1 MINKN
6 RIALMAR
13 LEMIE
18 QNNKK
23 ELETNDYYRKE
34 YVVSHF
40 LVVWLYITIFFAIMA
55 GGAAVLFIEEYPKQ
69 AQTADWTFMIVSGL
83 MIYALV
89 VAIYI
94 FLSLVIFSVR
104 YGRSQ
109 QKVKQY
115 AGLMRQLGAM
125 YEREDEG
132 VKNRAPAP
140 AASKKARIKT
150 AKKEKG
156 GRT

>member
-1 MINKN
+1 
-6 RIALMAR
+6 
-13 LEMIE
+13 
-18 QNNKK
+18 
-23 ELETNDYYRKE
+23 
-34 YVVSHF
+34 
-40 LVVWLYITIFFAIMA
+40 MA
-55 GGAAVLFIEEYPKQ
+55 GGAAVLFIEKYPKQ
-69 AQTADWTFMIVSGL
+69 AQTADWMFMIVSGL

-132 VKNRAPAP
+132 VKKRFQTP

>member
-1 MINKN
+1 
-6 RIALMAR
+6 
-13 LEMIE
+13 
-18 QNNKK
+18 
-23 ELETNDYYRKE
+23 
-34 YVVSHF
+34 
-40 LVVWLYITIFFAIMA
+40 
-55 GGAAVLFIEEYPKQ
+55 
-69 AQTADWTFMIVSGL
+69 MIVSGL

-89 VAIYI
+89 VAIDI
-94 FLSLVIFSVR
+94 LLSLVIFSVR